1 MSHPDSVVEAPGL
14 ALPPTPEQQAREAI
28 DKSLVAAGW
37 VIQDAKAANLHAG
50 RGVAV
55 REAPLAKGHGFADY
69 LLYVDQRACGVV
81 EAKKV
86 GVTLT
91 EVEAQSEKYAHG
103 LPADLPAHR
112 RPLPF
117 LYQTTSIET
126 RFTNLLDAVPK
137 SRQVFSFHRPET
149 FARWLAEE
157 PLWLPVQANG
167 HPHPDSLRPATLR
180 TRLRHMPAFEGVGLW
195 PAQVRAVRGLEA
207 SLHDGKPRALI
218 QMATGSGKSR
228 TAVASIYR
236 LVREAKAK
244 RVLFLVDRGNL
255 GRQALKEFQAFETP
269 EGRKFHQEFIVQ
281 HLQSNHLDPQA
292 RVVICTIQRLFSM
305 LKGEEIDPADEE
317 GSAFLGSGAS
327 DPVPVAYNPAIPIEF
342 FDVIFTDECHRS
354 IYNQWRQVLE
364 YFDSFLVG
372 LTATPAK
379 HTLGFFDQNIV
390 MEYSREEAVADQC
403 NVDFTVYKIRT
414 QITEQG
420 AKVEAGEFVDKRDR
434 ETRKVRWEKLDA
446 DLPYEASDLDRDV
459 VAMDQIRLVV
469 RTLRD
474 KLFTEMFPGR
484 STVPKML
491 FFAKS
496 DAHADDIVKVMRDE
510 FGESNQFC
518 EKITYRTGTV
528 RIPTGEIGPDGK
540 PVHRYE
546 SGATAEQLL
555 QGFRNS
561 YYPRVAVTVDMIAT
575 GTDVKPLEVVVF
587 MRSVKSRILFEQMLG
602 RGSRVLSDSD
612 LKAVTPDAVTKDH
625 FVVVD
630 CVGVTEADLS
640 DARPLEKNPTIPL
653 DQLLKSVGMGT
664 ASKDVVSSLAGR
676 LARLDRRLGEPEKT
690 KLREMANGV
699 SLQALVSGLVDALD
713 PDKHVEEA
721 RAVTKTPADQEPPP
735 VAVAEAAAKI
745 IRQALA
751 PLAANPAL
759 RERIVDFKARTE
771 QTIDHTT
778 KDELLEAGFSEEAR
792 EKARALVESF
802 EKFIA
807 DNRDQITALQFFY
820 SVPYAKRPK
829 LADIKALVIEIH
841 APPRSWTPDQLWR
854 AYESLDR
861 AKVGHRSAEKLIT
874 DVVSLVRY
882 ALHKDDRLTAFS
894 ERVDGRFQAWLG
906 EQEKRGTLFTA
917 EQLEWLYAIKDH
929 IATSLGIERDDFEDV
944 PFNQKG
950 GLGKVY
956 TLFGKQL
963 EPILAELNE
972 VLVA

>member
-1 MSHPDSVVEAPGL
+1 MSRPDPVVDAPGL
-14 ALPPTPEQQAREAI
+14 ALPPTPEQLAREAI
-28 DKSLVAAGW
+28 DKSLIAAGW
-37 VIQDAKAANLHAG
+37 VIQDPKAANLHAG

-103 LPADLPAHR
+103 LPAGLPAHR

-137 SRQVFSFHRPET
+137 SRQTFSFHRPET
-149 FARWLAEE
+149 FSKWLAEE

-281 HLQSNHLDPQA
+281 HLTSNHLDPQA

-317 GSAFLGSGAS
+317 GSAFLGSGA
-327 DPVPVAYNPAIPIEF
+327 DAPVPVAYNPAIPVEF

-364 YFDSFLVG
+364 YFDAFLVG

-420 AKVEAGEFVDKRDR
+420 ATVEAGEVVDKRDR

-446 DLPYEASDLDRDV
+446 DLPYEGSDLDRAV

-469 RTLRD
+469 RTLKD

-484 STVPKML
+484 TTVPKML

-496 DAHADDIVKVMRDE
+496 DAHADDIVRVMRDE

-528 RIPTGEIGPDGK
+528 RIPTGETGPDGK

-602 RGSRVLSDSD
+602 RGSRVLSDTD
-612 LKAVTPDAVTKDH
+612 LRAVTPDAPTKDH

-713 PDKHVEEA
+713 RTSTSRQPGQS
-721 RAVTKTPADQEPPP
+721 RRPRQTRILPPP
-735 VAVAEAAAKI
+735 PWPRLRRGSSGKPWLPWLRTSRCASASSTTRPAPKSSSTTSTRTNYWRPGSARKPGRRPASWWPTSRSSSPRTRTRSRRSSSSTACPTPSGRSWRTSRRSCRRSMRRPDPGPRTNSGEPTSPWTGP
-745 IRQALA
+745 RLA
-751 PLAANPAL
+751 TGA
-759 RERIVDFKARTE
+759 
-771 QTIDHTT
+771 
-778 KDELLEAGFSEEAR
+778 
-792 EKARALVESF
+792 
-802 EKFIA
+802 
-807 DNRDQITALQFFY
+807 
-820 SVPYAKRPK
+820 
-829 LADIKALVIEIH
+829 
-841 APPRSWTPDQLWR
+841 PRSLSPTLSPWSGTPSTR
-854 AYESLDR
+854 
-861 AKVGHRSAEKLIT
+861 
-874 DVVSLVRY
+874 
-882 ALHKDDRLTAFS
+882 
-894 ERVDGRFQAWLG
+894 
-906 EQEKRGTLFTA
+906 
-917 EQLEWLYAIKDH
+917 
-929 IATSLGIERDDFEDV
+929 TSG
-944 PFNQKG
+944 
-950 GLGKVY
+950 
-956 TLFGKQL
+956 
-963 EPILAELNE
+963 
-972 VLVA
+972 